1 MILEQ
6 RFRGYVALAV
16 ALAVSLAMMSMER
29 PRQIY
34 WARKFATACLE
45 LGQGLLS
52 DLIRASVLSRKNR
65 FLRRQN
71 VELALQVQRLREA
84 ERENER
90 LRKLLGFK
98 RRSRLPLL
106 PAEVVAYSPDRMR
119 HTVLLDVGSQ
129 EGVGRDMPV
138 VTAEGLV
145 GRVVEV
151 YPRSCLVLLLTDRS
165 SRVSV
170 VVEDG
175 GRTLAVAEGRGEEV
189 LYADLPLRSPVEG
202 GEEVVSSGMGGIF
215 PKGLRVGKVLKV
227 LGEEMGLLKKV
238 TIEPSAPLEQLEEV
252 FIVLRRG
259 P

>member
-1 MILEQ
+1 M
-6 RFRGYVALAV
+6 ALAM
-16 ALAVSLAMMSMER
+16 AVSSAMMSMER
-29 PRQIY
+29 PRQMY
-34 WARKFATACLE
+34 LARKFATACLE
-45 LGQGLLS
+45 LGQELLS
-52 DLIRASVLSRKNR
+52 GLIRASVLSKENR

-71 VELALQVQRLREA
+71 VELALQVQGLREA
-84 ERENER
+84 GRENER

-98 RRSRLPLL
+98 GRSRLPLL

-119 HTVLLDVGSQ
+119 HTVLLDVGSR
-129 EGVGRDMPV
+129 EKVEKDMPV

-175 GRTLAVAEGRGEEV
+175 GRTLAIAEGRGKET
-189 LYADLPLRSPVEG
+189 LYANLPLRSNVKG

-215 PKGLRVGKVLKV
+215 PKGLRVGKVSKV

-238 TIEPSAPLEQLEEV
+238 EITPSAPLEHLEEV
-252 FIVLRRG
+252 FVVLRSGIR
-259 P
+259 